1 MSKLLF
7 WFALVLLSIGYL
19 EASTVKVKKSK
30 LLAMNSTSVKVS
42 LILGCDGQKDFKPD
56 VLANGG
62 ILEVC
67 YDGCTVM
74 RKFII
79 TGAKGKRV
87 TIKLHYE
94 TEPEPIFITTLS
106 NFSGKYEI
114 VNEKTCDIYTSYL
127 SGGTDI
133 FVEVNVDGSIVH
145 KSEIVGI
152 GCM

>member
-62 ILEVC
+62 VTEVC
-67 YDGCTVM
+67 YDGCTIM
-74 RKFII
+74 RKYII
-79 TGAKGKRV
+79 TGAKAKKV
-87 TIKLHYE
+87 TIELYSE
-94 TEPEPIFITTLS
+94 GDQDSGMFFYTQLS

-114 VNEKTCDIYTSYL
+114 VDNKTCDIAVGMGEYIIEITVD
-127 SGGTDI
+127 DI
-133 FVEVNVDGSIVH
+133 IVH
-145 KSEIVGI
+145 KSKVIGI

>member
-42 LILGCDGQKDFKPD
+42 LVLGCDGEKDFKPD

-62 ILEVC
+62 VTEVC
-67 YDGCTVM
+67 YDGCTIM
-74 RKFII
+74 RKYII
-79 TGAKGKRV
+79 TGAKGKSV
-87 TIKLHYE
+87 NIKLYSE
-94 TEPEPIFITTLS
+94 SAPRLIFITS
-106 NFSGKYEI
+106 FDNFSGKYEI
-114 VNEKTCDIYTSYL
+114 VNGKTCDFWADD
-127 SGGTDI
+127 SGYFI
-133 FVEVNVDGSIVH
+133 EVNVDGSIVH

>member
-1 MSKLLF
+1 MSKLLLR
-7 WFALVLLSIGYL
+7 FALVLLSIGYL
-19 EASTVKVKKSK
+19 EASTVNVKKSK
-30 LLAMNSTSVKVS
+30 MLTSNSTSVKVS
-42 LILGCDGQKDFKPD
+42 LILGCDKEKDDKPD
-56 VLANGG
+56 VLANAGVT
-62 ILEVC
+62 EVC

-87 TIKLHYE
+87 TIKLHSASDS
-94 TEPEPIFITTLS
+94 EPIFITTLS

-114 VNEKTCDIYTSYL
+114 VNEKTCDIYTCP
-127 SGGTDI
+127 GCDFFI
-133 FVEVNVDGSIVH
+133 EVNVDGSIVH

>member
-1 MSKLLF
+1 MTNLLF
-7 WFALVLLSIGYL
+7 VLVFVLFSIGNL
-19 EASTVKVKKSK
+19 EASTVNVKKSK
-30 LLAMNSTSVKVS
+30 MLTSNSTAVKVS
-42 LILGCDGQKDFKPD
+42 LILGCDGYKDDKPD

-62 ILEVC
+62 ITEVC

-87 TIKLHYE
+87 TIKLHSASDS
-94 TEPEPIFITTLS
+94 EPIFITTLS

-114 VNEKTCDIYTSYL
+114 VNEKTCDLYTCP
-127 SGGTDI
+127 GCDFFI
-133 FVEVNVDGSIVH
+133 EVNVDGSIVQ